1 MTKKGDRGPQ
11 FEEEYQRLR
20 DQSEHRKRLFF
31 LDRDTIK
38 QYVRHFGWLQVI
50 QDYVERRQN
59 DGVDRPLRYLTLP
72 GPSATDIGLL
82 WCAGLLVRTNDGFP
96 DVVICDEEHAD
107 EALTV
112 LGAVDYASKLSF
124 KNAVQEELV
133 PYFPFDVINLDMYGA
148 VITTSPKR
156 RKALSTLIAIRRVF
170 YLQRGQS
177 FLLLLTTSTDD
188 PSAGKYLEDCLL
200 QNFEEDNFREAYCDR
215 YRELSLNPFQQ
226 DYRAFVSLVLP
237 KAIGRMARDRGYGMK
252 EHFAAKYD
260 RESHQILCHSFELE
274 PLGRIK
280 PAKKYE
286 TRFKNIEW
294 DELNEEL
301 SARARELANR
311 AYAEFIP
318 TLVRREL
325 LDVPGV
331 LHTNSEIET
340 ELRQEAESLI
350 RWWEPAEPR

>member
-107 EALTV
+107 EALAV

-170 YLQRGQS
+170 YLGS
-177 FLLLLTTSTDD
+177 
-188 PSAGKYLEDCLL
+188 PPVGC
-200 QNFEEDNFREAYCDR
+200 C
-215 YRELSLNPFQQ
+215 
-226 DYRAFVSLVLP
+226 
-237 KAIGRMARDRGYGMK
+237 
-252 EHFAAKYD
+252 
-260 RESHQILCHSFELE
+260 
-274 PLGRIK
+274 
-280 PAKKYE
+280 
-286 TRFKNIEW
+286 
-294 DELNEEL
+294 
-301 SARARELANR
+301 
-311 AYAEFIP
+311 
-318 TLVRREL
+318 
-325 LDVPGV
+325 
-331 LHTNSEIET
+331 
-340 ELRQEAESLI
+340 
-350 RWWEPAEPR
+350 